1 MNDVATAE
9 SRSTGF
15 LEDLR
20 WAVVHVETSGRRVT
34 SDRVVHVT
42 VLVLDRTG
50 EVEDEFTTSID
61 PGSELGPSLTR
72 DQLLDRLAGSP
83 HFEDVANRLID
94 LLEGRTMVAYDANV
108 GFGFLDAEFKR
119 ADVANPIQ
127 SRLCIRALSRRLELD
142 VPNLRFDTLASYWK
156 LPAVASGNSI
166 GVARQ
171 VVDIFLRTANLSQSL
186 GLPLPLV
193 DCTVNKSR
201 KPKSARRV
209 PSPWTNPGRFDPE
222 IGLVQGMKVGICGPT
237 RADRAELS
245 QRMTEAGLDV
255 MSTVGRHVG
264 VVVCNDINSCMGE
277 LEKVMDEGIG
287 VISEDV
293 LEKLLRSVQPGTLRR
308 AAHEPAEISP
318 APSAINTADREA
330 DELIPVDTGAD
341 TSTRLP
347 ESADEKTVQSGE
359 THRRSW
365 ADRHI
370 LVVGGTHL
378 DAVEM
383 RSCIARLGA
392 HPAINLSAA
401 VTDVVVLE
409 GGSDDPRMTAICERR
424 LPVLTPNDIRAGLA
438 DGEVS
443 RREAEFLSEGPRSMV
458 AGEVLDL
465 PQGISEWTVHSSWRA
480 DAGLDGIA
488 VDIVAFA
495 LGEDEK
501 VTRDEDFVFYNYPA
515 RDDGSISLAVD
526 GNCEQSMHVDISS
539 LPSTCSRIAVAAA
552 IDGDGTFGDLGPVSV
567 TVETNSRAQ
576 YSFVLDAGT
585 TELTMVLCEIYRRGD
600 KWRIRAVG
608 QGYDDG
614 LADLAR
620 RYGVDVED
628 E

>member
-1 MNDVATAE
+1 MSDVATAE
-9 SRSTGF
+9 ARSAGIP
-15 LEDLR
+15 ENLR

-34 SDRVVHVT
+34 SDRVTHVAL
-42 VLVLDRTG
+42 LVLDRAG

-61 PGSELGPSLTR
+61 PGSDLGPSLTR

-94 LLEGRTMVAYDANV
+94 LLEDRTMVAYDANV

-142 VPNLRFDTLASYWK
+142 VPNLRLDTLASYWK
-156 LPAVASGNSI
+156 LPAVQSGDAI
-166 GVARQ
+166 GMARQ
-171 VVDIFLRTANLSQSL
+171 VAEIFLRTANFAHSL
-186 GLPLPLV
+186 DLPLPLV
-193 DCTVNKSR
+193 DCTVNRSR
-201 KPKSARRV
+201 KPNSARRV
-209 PSPWTNPGRFDPE
+209 PCPWTNPGRFDPE
-222 IGLVQGMKVGICGPT
+222 IGLVQGMKIGICGPT
-237 RADRAELS
+237 RADRADLS
-245 QRMTEAGLDV
+245 QRMTDAGLDV

-264 VVVCNDINSCMGE
+264 VVVCNDINSCMTE

-287 VISEDV
+287 VISEGV
-293 LEKLLRSVQPGTLRR
+293 LEKLLRNVQPGTPRRPALEPTELSRTTPAASAADR
-308 AAHEPAEISP
+308 AAEELESVDAS
-318 APSAINTADREA
+318 ADR
-330 DELIPVDTGAD
+330 
-341 TSTRLP
+341 STRMP
-347 ESADEKTVQSGE
+347 ESADENTVQAEE
-359 THRRSW
+359 TDGRPW
-365 ADRHI
+365 MDRHI

-383 RSCIARLGA
+383 RSCITRLGA
-392 HPAINLSAA
+392 HAAINLSAA

-409 GGSDDPRMTAICERR
+409 GGSDDPRMAAIGERQ
-424 LPVLTPNDIRAGLA
+424 LPVLTPNEIRAGLV
-438 DGEVS
+438 DGEASKRDVH
-443 RREAEFLSEGPRSMV
+443 AMGDGPRSMV

-465 PQGISEWTVHSSWRA
+465 PRGTSEWAVHSSWRA

-495 LGEDEK
+495 VAADEK
-501 VTRDEDFVFYNYPA
+501 VARDEDFVFYNYPA

-526 GNCEQSMHVDISS
+526 GNCEQSVHIDTSS
-539 LPSTCSRIAVAAA
+539 LPATCSRVVVAAA

-567 TVETNSRAQ
+567 NVETQSRTQ
-576 YSFVLDAGT
+576 FSFVLDAGT

-620 RYGVDVED
+620 RYGVDVAE